1 MSEIVNLNRFRKD
14 RDLKAKKAEAD
25 QNAAKFGR
33 TKAERLAEA
42 AREAKAKA
50 RLDQLKFE
58 DE

>member
-1 MSEIVNLNRFRKD
+1 MSEVTNLNQYRKA
-14 RDLKAKKAEAD
+14 RDLTEKKAEAD
-25 QNAAKFGR
+25 LNAAKFGR
-33 TKAERLAEA
+33 SKAERLAET